1 MILTKKQAQK
11 LGHKNTI
18 DLKAI
23 YAKEY
28 LDSKK
33 TKMDNFKETWIKIV
47 AWVGI
52 FYYILTLL
60 FGWGMF
66 IPNEANANNT
76 GENLA
81 FLNRFPEHTSVI
93 GCYNDYTKKVR
104 EGTKCTQ
111 KGDKNVSLPPR
122 SQIKVWLKYYNEFE
136 IINRLAIVNFESN
149 FNENAQNSH
158 AIWYVQT
165 LRSHGVA
172 PDIDSQL
179 KWMSNR
185 QASQK
190 VKYTAW
196 GSKRCGYYWENDNVK
211 DGFEAWEYG
220 VLSCLYR
227 YHYHAYKGTWY
238 AKRGIEATQYY
249 KRYMFGYKYDF

>member
-1 MILTKKQAQK
+1 MILTQKQAQK

-18 DLKAI
+18 DLKYI
-23 YAKEY
+23 NAKEY
-28 LDSKK
+28 VVEQWKNSIIYFLKNN
-33 TKMDNFKETWIKIV
+33 MRKISIIS
-47 AWVGI
+47 AIILFILIYFSNSGI
-52 FYYILTLL
+52 LVPKI
-60 FGWGMF
+60 
-66 IPNEANANNT
+66 ANANNT

-111 KGDKNVSLPPR
+111 RGDKNVSLPPR

-149 FNENAQNSH
+149 FNEKAQNSH
-158 AIWYVQT
+158 AIGYVQT

-190 VKYTAW
+190 VKYTA
-196 GSKRCGYYWENDNVK
+196 
-211 DGFEAWEYG
+211 
-220 VLSCLYR
+220 
-227 YHYHAYKGTWY
+227 
-238 AKRGIEATQYY
+238 
-249 KRYMFGYKYDF
+249 